1 MVDSFKVS
9 ADGPTNL
16 CRRGGSSGDE
26 ISQPCTSSTTG
37 SRWWPLWDEPCN
49 INGAIIMRAA
59 AFPRVAARSS
69 RRRRRR
75 NRTLKHAMVY
85 VCTVSCLCCGWRLK
99 FWIGASSVPQIVI
112 PVLKDHTL
120 LRPICHESYQPSSA
134 RFNWT
139 RQRVSSLSVSTDG
152 SIIIASTT
160 AYRSRRCGYGAC
172 DDDDDDGFSRGVVRI
187 VGCQLLAW

>member
-16 CRRGGSSGDE
+16 CRRGGGGSSGDE
-26 ISQPCTSSTTG
+26 ICQPCTTTTTG
-37 SRWWPLWDEPCN
+37 SSWWPLWDEPCN
-49 INGAIIMRAA
+49 INGAIMRAA

-85 VCTVSCLCCGWRLK
+85 VC
-99 FWIGASSVPQIVI
+99 IVVMLWLALE
-112 PVLKDHTL
+112 VLDRIEFSPANCHTGTKRSHP

-139 RQRVSSLSVSTDG
+139 TTTRVVAIGIHRWFYHHCFYNS
-152 SIIIASTT
+152 
-160 AYRSRRCGYGAC
+160 
-172 DDDDDDGFSRGVVRI
+172 
-187 VGCQLLAW
+187 